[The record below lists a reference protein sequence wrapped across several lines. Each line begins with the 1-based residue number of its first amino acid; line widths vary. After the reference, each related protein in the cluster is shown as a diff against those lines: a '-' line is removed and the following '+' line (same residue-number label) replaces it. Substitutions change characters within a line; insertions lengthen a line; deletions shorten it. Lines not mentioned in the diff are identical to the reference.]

1 MAVAE
6 ILQPA
11 LAGLRGR
18 WGASPL
24 PALLGA
30 WRDGLL
36 LPLPA
41 AWRARLLPASHG
53 ERWRLADGPDGP
65 MLAMHALGAD
75 GRERAL
81 GALPLA
87 EAQARAA
94 RAREARHAI
103 TLVLP
108 AASALVRRLE
118 LPQAAA
124 ERLREVLG
132 FEIDRQTPFRPEQV
146 AFDARIAARDAARG
160 VIAVDLVVLPL
171 AALEARLAAL
181 GPLAGAL
188 DALDVEAGDGTLG
201 VNLLPAARR
210 RPRRDPMRVL
220 QLVLAAAAVGC
231 VALALS
237 VLLDNRGAALDALRD
252 DATAAR
258 RAAGEVNALRARLDA
273 IAGGAGF
280 LDEVRARQPA
290 TVEVLAMLSERIPE
304 DTWVERL
311 EIDGGQ
317 LVLVLQGRNPSALV
331 GLLQDAPGL
340 SNPRLSGTV
349 QADPRTGR
357 QRFNLAATLVPIA
370 PPAPAPAAQDA
381 ADAAATAPGEAG

>member
-1 MAVAE
+1 
-6 ILQPA
+6 
-11 LAGLRGR
+11 
-18 WGASPL
+18 
-24 PALLGA
+24 
-30 WRDGLL
+30 
-36 LPLPA
+36 
-41 AWRARLLPASHG
+41 
-53 ERWRLADGPDGP
+53 
-65 MLAMHALGAD
+65 
-75 GRERAL
+75 
-81 GALPLA
+81 
-87 EAQARAA
+87 
-94 RAREARHAI
+94 
-103 TLVLP
+103 
-108 AASALVRRLE
+108 
-118 LPQAAA
+118 
-124 ERLREVLG
+124 
-132 FEIDRQTPFRPEQV
+132 
-146 AFDARIAARDAARG
+146 
-160 VIAVDLVVLPL
+160 
-171 AALEARLAAL
+171 
-181 GPLAGAL
+181 
-188 DALDVEAGDGTLG
+188 
-201 VNLLPAARR
+201 
-210 RPRRDPMRVL
+210 MRVL
-220 QLVLAAAAVGC
+220 QLVLAAAAVAC

-237 VLLDNRGAALDALRD
+237 MLLDNRGAALEALRD

>member
-6 ILQPA
+6 LLQPA

-41 AWRARLLPASHG
+41 AWRARLAPASHG
-53 ERWRLADGPDGP
+53 ERWRLEDGPDGP
-65 MLAMHALGAD
+65 RLAMAALGAD
-75 GRERAL
+75 GAERTL

-87 EAQARAA
+87 EAQARAD
-94 RAREARHAI
+94 RAREARHALV
-103 TLVLP
+103 LVLP

-132 FEIDRQTPFRPEQV
+132 FEIDRQTPFRADQV
-146 AFDARIAARDAARG
+146 AFDARIASRDAARG

-181 GPLAGAL
+181 GPLAAAL
-188 DALDVEAGDGTLG
+188 DGLDVEATGVPLG
-201 VNLLPAARR
+201 VNLLPPARR
-210 RPRRDPMRVL
+210 RPRRDPMR
-220 QLVLAAAAVGC
+220 LVHLGLGALA
-231 VALALS
+231 VALVAVALGT
-237 VLLDNRGAALDALRD
+237 LLDNRAAALEALRA
-252 DATAAR
+252 DADAQR

-357 QRFNLAATLVPIA
+357 QRFNLAATLVPMAAAPAAEAEAA
-370 PPAPAPAAQDA
+370 PPAAA
-381 ADAAATAPGEAG
+381 GEGG